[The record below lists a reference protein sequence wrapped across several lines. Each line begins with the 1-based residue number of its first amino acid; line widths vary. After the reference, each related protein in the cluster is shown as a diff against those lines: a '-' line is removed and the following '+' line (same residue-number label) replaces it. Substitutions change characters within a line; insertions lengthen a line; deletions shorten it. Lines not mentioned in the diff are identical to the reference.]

1 MNWNISFHPLF
12 IMLCC
17 VLIYYGYVGL
27 LCSYLLCLM
36 IHEIAH
42 SLAAARLGY
51 KLNHIKVMPHGI
63 SIGGNNVF
71 FSYKDEI
78 IIAISGPLSNFVLL
92 ILILSMWWL
101 WPITYVYTL
110 DFFAANVVIGVVN
123 LLPVYPLDG
132 GRVLLALLSQR
143 ISRMNAV
150 KVLRIIGLII
160 SSLIIMS
167 FVITTFF
174 VPNFTLLFFGVF
186 LFITSLYDTPDIN
199 YMRVNNLEYK
209 LSRINKGI
217 SLRNIAVNMD
227 ITLYKL
233 YSQISPFNITNFTII
248 DSDMHIVGQLT
259 EKQIQHLVTI
269 YPANVRLKVI
279 LPQMLA

>member
-17 VLIYYGYVGL
+17 VLTYYGYVGL